1 MSRWTGAII
10 IRPPVFVNAETREAF
25 CPDCLDHSFRADREW
40 PHWLSFRSTHPK
52 DRRRAKTDPDRRSGH
67 TIRYQRSRDG
77 ADAPALRGQQRNRR
91 SAPTRT
97 HDPPSTPLEGERT
110 FALSAR
116 VPTEMNT
123 RPAESGKQRRAGS
136 GTPSDP
142 PEGRGDVTRVSPTV
156 GRHTRAGAEARQG
169 RRTGPRAASVRP
181 GDGGQRGWPRRA
193 RDGRGRLRT
202 GVDGPG
208 RARTARTPGSAAWE
222 RSAAVPQT
230 PVNSRE
236 RPGTREGPGVQRFR
250 WSPGPS
256 PRVAGQGFE
265 PWKAKPTDLQ
275 SAPIGRSGNLPGLR
289 RRVRRGASPRI
300 ADDPPEPEIGCSGA
314 PRPGTSGA
322 RPARG

>member
-25 CPDCLDHSFRADREW
+25 CPDCLDHSFRTDREW

-52 DRRRAKTDPDRRSGH
+52 GRRRAKTDPDRRSGH
-67 TIRYQRSRDG
+67 TIRYPRSRDG
-77 ADAPALRGQQRNRR
+77 FRAPALRGQQRNRR
-91 SAPTRT
+91 STLIRA
-97 HDPPSTPLEGERT
+97 HSPPSTPPKEERIS
-110 FALSAR
+110 ALSSR
-116 VPTEMNT
+116 VPNAMNP

-136 GTPSDP
+136 GTPSGP
-142 PEGRGDVTRVSPTV
+142 PEERGECDPRLHCGATHPRRGGGAPEAPRGDP
-156 GRHTRAGAEARQG
+156 GRPRSARGDDGQPG
-169 RRTGPRAASVRP
+169 RP
-181 GDGGQRGWPRRA
+181 RA

-202 GVDGPG
+202 DVGDPEAGTD
-208 RARTARTPGSAAWE
+208 RADARQ
-222 RSAAVPQT
+222 R
-230 PVNSRE
+230 
-236 RPGTREGPGVQRFR
+236 GPGVSRPCFR
-250 WSPGPS
+250 ERQWTAAGAGNAKRPGDQCSCWSPGRFPS
-256 PRVAGQGFE
+256 VAGQGFE